1 MLILGVLR
9 FHTFFCAKFSVTKI
23 ALVPV
28 CQYFFAYLVSVC
40 VRVCVCVLIMTWLHG
55 MAVRPGGWVCGGV
68 GVWCR
73 RAVYRLPPICGG
85 RSASAESQPQL
96 LLLLVPGQGRKL
108 HTGNREGKG
117 TAVRVG
123 ERDWGGGVLFV
134 VWEDKVEAWVARG

>member
-1 MLILGVLR
+1 MLLLGVLR
-9 FHTFFCAKFSVTKI
+9 FYTFFCAKFSVTKI
-23 ALVPV
+23 ALLPV
-28 CQYFFAYLVSVC
+28 CVHFLHIWCLCVC
-40 VRVCVCVLIMTWLHG
+40 ACLCVCVCVCVLIMTWLHG
-55 MAVRPGGWVCGGV
+55 MAVRPGGWVCGGVGV

-134 VWEDKVEAWVARG
+134 VWEN